1 MGNYQS
7 FDKKPSPTLVGVPI
21 YQDSSLIES
30 EVQKRERGECMEEH
44 VGNEQAVMKTNS
56 RFDRLLQNGLI
67 KNVRKHWM
75 LYLMILPGIIYYIV
89 FKYIPLMGSVIAF
102 QDYQIFNGIL
112 GSPWVGLENFKHL
125 LHYQDFH
132 EVLRNTAL
140 IALYQLIFQFPAPI
154 ILALL
159 FNEVRLLIVKKTVQ
173 SLFYLPH
180 FLSWVVVGGIVFELL
195 ASQGLVNAIRDL
207 FGLEPILFMQEEGYF
222 RSIVIIS
229 GIWKEVG
236 WGTII
241 YLAAITGINPSLYEA
256 AVIDG
261 ANRFKQ
267 TIYITLPLLLPT
279 ISVLF
284 LLNIGNFLELGFDQ
298 IFNLLTPMT
307 YSVGDIIE
315 TYVYRAGVLQGQY
328 SLTTAIGLFQSV
340 IGFALLWIFNRLAR
354 KSEQGLW

>member
-1 MGNYQS
+1 MEDYSN
-7 FDKKPSPTLVGVPI
+7 SPTI
-21 YQDSSLIES
+21 QSST
-30 EVQKRERGECMEEH
+30 KREIH
-44 VGNEQAVMKTNS
+44 
-56 RFDRLLQNGLI
+56 I
-67 KNVRKHWM
+67 KPKKKKNRYIENIQRHWM
-75 LYLMILPGIIYYIV
+75 LYLMILPGIIYYII
-89 FKYIPLMGSVIAF
+89 FKYIPLLGSVIAF
-102 QDYQIFNGIL
+102 QDYQILNGIA
-112 GSPWVGLENFKHL
+112 GSPWVGFDNFIQL
-125 LHYQDFH
+125 FNYQDFH
-132 EVLRNTAL
+132 EVLRNTAI

-159 FNEVRLLIVKKTVQ
+159 FNEVRLMIAKRTIQ

-180 FLSWVVVGGIVFELL
+180 FLSWVIVGGIVFELL
-195 ASQGLVNAIRDL
+195 SSQGIVNAIREL
-207 FGLEPILFMQEEGYF
+207 LGYEPILFMQEKEYF
-222 RSIVIIS
+222 RTIVVLS

-241 YLAAITGINPSLYEA
+241 YLAAITAINPSLYEA

-261 ANRFKQ
+261 ASRFKQ
-267 TIYITLPLLLPT
+267 TIYITLPLLFPT
-279 ISVLF
+279 ILILF

-340 IGFALLWIFNRLAR
+340 IGFALLWIFNRLA
-354 KSEQGLW
+354 KKTGQGLW